1 MKEDLFIYL
10 YVNSMAATQTTK
22 YVVQAPLLIEH
33 LTGPR
38 NDNKYLDIFIVKK
51 NHSLLI
57 WHPYFDRCH
66 ILSCVI
72 CQSWLLISSCSTNT
86 WNLLFS
92 KWCSSLGKW
101 NNPQRAHTLSE
112 DIVTMQIA
120 YLKRN
125 CFNYLLIRASSKS
138 KVVTSGLGNQ
148 RKLGWL

>member
-57 WHPYFDRCH
+57 
-66 ILSCVI
+66 
-72 CQSWLLISSCSTNT
+72 
-86 WNLLFS
+86 
-92 KWCSSLGKW
+92 
-101 NNPQRAHTLSE
+101 
-112 DIVTMQIA
+112 
-120 YLKRN
+120 
-125 CFNYLLIRASSKS
+125 
-138 KVVTSGLGNQ
+138 
-148 RKLGWL
+148 